1 MKMLSIVSQVFLQLL
16 KSYLTRFHSHE
27 EVNSRSTRVHALWSN
42 KQKHKTSTQDTSLRL
57 REEKLD
63 PTEYYS
69 ESLII
74 RALQFSIKY
83 FLRKFIIRSC
93 YMRAGAQKFPA
104 HGHIWCVVYSQSR
117 RGSL

>member
-1 MKMLSIVSQVFLQLL
+1 MKMLSIISQVFLQLL
-16 KSYLTRFHSHE
+16 KSYLTRFHIHD
-27 EVNSRSTRVHALWSN
+27 EVNSRNTRVHSPWSN

-63 PTEYYS
+63 PTEHYS

-83 FLRKFIIRSC
+83 FLTKFIIRSC
-93 YMRAGAQKFPA
+93 YTRVGAQKFPT
-104 HGHIWCVVYSQSR
+104 HGHIWYVVYSQSR